1 MKQKEAEL
9 NTQKDKYEKIIAELK
24 KQAMN
29 DKAYLEAELKKRIQ
43 QLEEELK
50 EASKGFE
57 A

>member
-1 MKQKEAEL
+1 M

>member
-50 EASKGFE
+50 EAGKGFE